1 MITLVVINV
10 NRPGSRCEELSYLPL
25 VGSKTL
31 DWVALLDSDLNIVG
45 HAPVDGF
52 CGCSFRL
59 ARQVRRGAAS
69 AFDARA
75 TPPAAALGFV
85 PECCLRPTG
94 LLRVGL
100 VWRANTQEADSDSR
114 SSRSVKI

>member
-31 DWVALLDSDLNIVG
+31 DWVALFDSDLNIVG

-52 CGCSFRL
+52 
-59 ARQVRRGAAS
+59 
-69 AFDARA
+69 
-75 TPPAAALGFV
+75 
-85 PECCLRPTG
+85 
-94 LLRVGL
+94 
-100 VWRANTQEADSDSR
+100 
-114 SSRSVKI
+114 